1 MNPKKKPDYDA
12 EKILQ
17 DLMEAAVET
26 YREKKSLR
34 VAAAYL
40 ELNPIKIRKLL
51 ITARERDIAEG
62 REPTEVYW
70 SPMAEEVL
78 RLKKEGKTIKEIMAL
93 TNLSRASVN
102 SYLPY
107 SKVPYKADELSTD
120 AEKAGR
126 YRGRKAALEY
136 LRNAG
141 GTEALWSAVSALQ
154 EYPFYT
160 EAGVKFTY
168 RVLDNGNI
176 RISKEDIIITR
187 ENVENAYRE
196 IVRVSPFG
204 DFRDIGAEMLVE
216 TLTGIMGTAGAIWLY
231 PVFVRL
237 GIVKFTAEL
246 SE

>member
-1 MNPKKKPDYDA
+1 MNPKKNPDYDA

-17 DLMEAAVET
+17 DLMDAAVET
-26 YREKKSLR
+26 YREEKSLR
-34 VAAAYL
+34 LTAADL
-40 ELNPIKIRKLL
+40 NLNPIKVRKLL
-51 ITARERDIAEG
+51 VTARERDIAEG
-62 REPTEVYW
+62 REMTEGYR
-70 SPMAEEVL
+70 SPLAEEVL
-78 RLKKEGKTIKEIMAL
+78 RLRKEGKTVKEIMAL

-107 SKVPYKADELSTD
+107 SKVPYKVDELSTD

-126 YRGRKAALEY
+126 YRERKAAVEY
-136 LRNAG
+136 LRNVG
-141 GTEALWSAVSALQ
+141 GTEALWSAVSAFQ

-196 IVRVSPFG
+196 IARGSSAG
-204 DFRDIGAEMLVE
+204 DCMDIGAEMLVE
-216 TLTGIMGTAGAIWLY
+216 TLTGIMGTAGATWLY
-231 PVFVRL
+231 PIFVRL
-237 GIVKFTAEL
+237 GIIKFTAKL